1 MTALLEFRDRFYAE
15 TNIELT
21 APKNW
26 KLYAKWLQQL
36 EIKKVNLEIMAK
48 NIKLQEAFFEIT
60 EILDKSLI
68 QRVDIEE
75 TK

>member
-26 KLYAKWLQQL
+26 KLYAKWLQKL

>member
-26 KLYAKWLQQL
+26 KLYAKWL
-36 EIKKVNLEIMAK
+36 
-48 NIKLQEAFFEIT
+48 
-60 EILDKSLI
+60 
-68 QRVDIEE
+68 
-75 TK
+75 